1 MPNQSVSETGT
12 EPVDELDA
20 ALESLGA
27 QLTDA
32 SSDEPADDASTQ
44 DPSPH
49 STEETDASASEDA
62 DSAPPTPGEPRAGDP
77 EDQDS
82 ASSSEEEPKLSRRQR
97 AKLYEQFRQQS
108 EQERAENDRLRQQ
121 IAEHEAEDQRRQASI
136 DKALG
141 TNADYQKAL
150 SDIMSSD
157 PNVSE
162 PAKKRYKIYTAN
174 REFYGQ
180 LLKGAERDINVRL
193 ARDFWSASDERPGID
208 RKFVQTAGMKEVL
221 LHYYDQGAAAAEASA
236 AGREEKLNKTIE
248 TLRGEIKELKASRV
262 LDRTSPV
269 RGGRPVTKDQTPLR
283 GTLGDDGLPTD
294 DAISA
299 ARNGRL
305 SFLRE

>member
-1 MPNQSVSETGT
+1 MGT
-12 EPVDELDA
+12 APVDDLDA
-20 ALESLGA
+20 ALESLEA
-27 QLTDA
+27 QLKGAT
-32 SSDEPADDASTQ
+32 SDEAAADATTQ
-44 DPSPH
+44 DPPSPD
-49 STEETDASASEDA
+49 TEDEAASDSEDA
-62 DSAPPTPGEPRAGDP
+62 DSAFPTPSEAVDAEPD
-77 EDQDS
+77 DQET

-97 AKLYEQFRQQS
+97 AKLYEQFKQQS

-121 IAEHEAEDQRRQASI
+121 LQELQAEDNRRQASI

-141 TNADYQKAL
+141 TNADYQKSLQDML
-150 SDIMSSD
+150 SND
-157 PNVSE
+157 PNISE

-193 ARDFWSASDERPGID
+193 AKDFWAASEERPGID
-208 RKFVQTAGMKEVL
+208 RKLVQTAPMKDVL
-221 LHYYDQGAAAAEASA
+221 LHYYDQGAAQAEAA
-236 AGREEKLNKTIE
+236 ALRREEKLNKTIE
-248 TLRGEIKELKASRV
+248 TLRGEVKELKASRV

-305 SFLRE
+305 TFLRE